1 MMMMI
6 EKTLEMQMEMRDDW
20 TDFISLV
27 FASLLFLWWCFY
39 CCNGANANY
48 HGSMTAF
55 LIIGSLIVNVL
66 LMIVDMRA
74 YIV

>member
-27 FASLLFLWWCFY
+27 FASLLFCG
-39 CCNGANANY
+39 GAFIVV
-48 HGSMTAF
+48 MEPM
-55 LIIGSLIVNVL
+55 LIIMAV
-66 LMIVDMRA
+66 
-74 YIV
+74 